1 MIVQNMFGSVSG
13 KKIAIF
19 GFAFKKDTADTRE
32 SSSIYVCR
40 YLIDEG
46 ATLHI
51 YDSKVTSERI
61 FLDLSE
67 QTGTNETELLNHVH
81 IANESYAAAKDSH
94 AIVVCTEWDEF
105 IRLDYELIYSTM
117 QKPSYI
123 FDGRLILDHDQLMSI
138 GFNVFC
144 IGKKTPK
151 NQFLT

>member
-1 MIVQNMFGSVSG
+1 MKQNVRQIFDHEN
-13 KKIAIF
+13 KKI
-19 GFAFKKDTADTRE
+19 
-32 SSSIYVCR
+32 
-40 YLIDEG
+40 
-46 ATLHI
+46 H
-51 YDSKVTSERI
+51 VTI
-61 FLDLSE
+61 FLSM
-67 QTGTNETELLNHVH
+67 LNHVH
-81 IANESYAAAKDSH
+81 IANERYAAAKDSH